1 MEKPS
6 WMRNAL
12 GLDPHSGRP
21 RRETPY
27 EEPDNLPDA
36 RTVIALERVRR
47 QLIRR
52 VELGPTGD
60 GESPLAEVTRAIRF
74 RRVGT

>member
-6 WMRNAL
+6 WMRSAL

-27 EEPDNLPDA
+27 EEPESGWPDA
-36 RTVIALERVRR
+36 RSAVAIERVRR

-74 RRVGT
+74 RR

>member
-6 WMRNAL
+6 WMRSAL
-12 GLDPHSGRP
+12 GLEPHSGQ

-27 EEPDNLPDA
+27 DYEDELGWPDSRA
-36 RTVIALERVRR
+36 SAALERVRR

-52 VELGPTGD
+52 VALGPTGS
-60 GESPLAEVTRAIRF
+60 GEVALAEVTRAIRF
-74 RRVGT
+74 RKP

>member
-6 WMRNAL
+6 WMRSAL
-12 GLDPHSGRP
+12 GLEPHSGHP

-27 EEPDNLPDA
+27 DYEDELGWPETGRSA
-36 RTVIALERVRR
+36 ALERVRR

-52 VELGPTGD
+52 VALGPTGA

-74 RRVGT
+74 RKP